1 MDPQLPRES
10 RVRAVWWCTY
20 GPNPSTREIE
30 ASGSLHLKPSVLSN
44 ETVLKRWGRGQYGG
58 LPIVLVHENH
68 RQDIFGKLAS
78 YISQLA
84 TFAFSESDSA
94 SVKWITIEEDT
105 RHHPLASIHDSVNS
119 TLLSM
124 HNAHTYPL
132 KRTWETKQP
141 PTKVG
146 LFLLFLL

>member
-1 MDPQLPRES
+1 MRIIDRIS
-10 RVRAVWWCTY
+10 
-20 GPNPSTREIE
+20 
-30 ASGSLHLKPSVLSN
+30 
-44 ETVLKRWGRGQYGG
+44 
-58 LPIVLVHENH
+58 
-68 RQDIFGKLAS
+68 LAS
-78 YISQLA
+78 WLVILVNLA

-146 LFLLFLL
+146 LFFAVFVMTQHLTI